1 MQRRISWEMI
11 MSETQKNTQKK
22 IDEVPA
28 VANKHMVSLV
38 ELIMI
43 LLLVGL
49 VFVFVFGMKQLK
61 LDKKAEV
68 IARQKFEQILP
79 VLQTAINA
87 AEEFKRTDD
96 FGDYPFDFGQL
107 NLVATDAYDVNS
119 NDTGEMYIETDDFMI
134 KYDADKYEFIV
145 ITKPEFGKADIR
157 VIYVLADRSYK
168 VDDGSPER
176 KPTIRDE
183 WLPQD

>member
-1 MQRRISWEMI
+1 
-11 MSETQKNTQKK
+11 MSETQKNTTKK
-22 IDEVPA
+22 TNEQSV
-28 VANKHMVSLV
+28 VESKHKVSLV

-49 VFVFVFGMKQLK
+49 IFVFTFGMKQLK
-61 LDKKAEV
+61 MDKRAE
-68 IARQKFEQILP
+68 ALAQQKFEAILP
-79 VLQTAINA
+79 VLQTAIDA

-107 NLVATDAYDVNS
+107 NLTDTAQYKVIS
-119 NDTGEMYIETDDFMI
+119 NDAGELYVETDDFLI
-134 KYDADKYEFIV
+134 AYDADNYGFITT
-145 ITKPEFGKADIR
+145 TKDEFGKAGIK
-157 VIYVLADRSYK
+157 VIYMLNDKSYS
-168 VDDGSPER
+168 VEDPAEDR